1 MASFYEPCRRR
12 AVERWAVGR
21 WAVDRLP
28 ASQRVCERPHSM
40 ATPKKKKG
48 KKENREK
55 QKEEKERTA
64 DTTHP
69 SLLRL
74 LSYAKVVLAGPVHG
88 WYSGGGESRKAVFD
102 EGQQGGKRDL
112 TSGLGRVL
120 KYLLTTVIN
129 NPIQI
134 NRKFNA
140 IPRTRPHH
148 FQYPGSPGTCAYSRS
163 FPQPERRHHP
173 PRRFIPA
180 LEFSSCVPAV
190 WPQLMKRFIPFLS
203 FCPLRSLLQ
212 QGPFHSSPSI
222 LASAPLR

>member
-12 AVERWAVGR
+12 AVERWAAGR
-21 WAVDRLP
+21 LAVDRLP

-40 ATPKKKKG
+40 ATRKKKK
-48 KKENREK
+48 KKIEK
-55 QKEEKERTA
+55 NKKKRRNAPPTPHILACFGCCRMQRSYSR
-64 DTTHP
+64 DP
-69 SLLRL
+69 SM
-74 LSYAKVVLAGPVHG
+74 
-88 WYSGGGESRKAVFD
+88 GGIVGGRKSEAVFD
-102 EGQQGGKRDL
+102 KGQQGGKRDL

-148 FQYPGSPGTCAYSRS
+148 FHHPGSPGACAFPRS
-163 FPQPERRHHP
+163 FPQPERRHYP

-180 LEFSSCVPAV
+180 LEFSSWAPTV

-203 FCPLRSLLQ
+203 FCPLRSLL
-212 QGPFHSSPSI
+212 
-222 LASAPLR
+222 